1 MYEESGKRFGPF
13 IAYLIIFN
21 AAWAGWVY
29 LVYPRMKALG
39 EATLVYALVN
49 IGIRLLI
56 WVLPV
61 FLYLRFVDRAEPI
74 EYLKLKRYW
83 KRGVVIGLALT
94 GINFV
99 LSMARFGIPHPNIHS
114 LSWNSIFGTSLLIG
128 LVEEIPYRGFIFQKL
143 QERLGFWIANLISSI
158 LFLGIHLP
166 GWISL
171 QMLRAGTVVFVLIFG
186 VLMVIVFRCSK
197 SLWSVIVTH
206 SLNDFLSFVVFRT

>member
-1 MYEESGKRFGPF
+1 MYEEPGKRFGPF

-21 AAWAGWVY
+21 AAWLGWVY

-39 EATLVYALVN
+39 EATLVYAVVN
-49 IGIRLLI
+49 IGIRLLV

-99 LSMARFGIPHPNIHS
+99 LSMARFGIPHPNIRS

-128 LVEEIPYRGFIFQKL
+128 LIEEIPYRGFIFQKL
-143 QERLGFWIANLISSI
+143 QERLGFWIANLISSV

-186 VLMVIVFRCSK
+186 VLMVIVLRCSR

-206 SLNDFLSFVVFRT
+206 SLNDFLSIVVFRT